1 MELLDKIYQLAHKL
15 ENLGIEEGYAIHD
28 EVKALHKGYV
38 DATAEND
45 ALKSELAALKVKSV
59 RIELKE
65 NIASSDKMKDL
76 IRREDVRQA
85 IIDKGSVLMNGD
97 ACIYATLALE
107 AIDAVP
113 ASDNEH
119 VGWQL
124 VPIEPTW
131 EMQNHASEVTDVN
144 SFLDL
149 QAVYKAMLKAA
160 IKTRFETRIR
170 SAINEL

>member
-1 MELLDKIYQLAHKL
+1 MKRTPNEFEFEELLPPITQYTVS
-15 ENLGIEEGYAIHD
+15 AI
-28 EVKALHKGYV
+28 
-38 DATAEND
+38 
-45 ALKSELAALKVKSV
+45 
-59 RIELKE
+59 
-65 NIASSDKMKDL
+65 
-76 IRREDVRQA
+76 
-85 IIDKGSVLMNGD
+85 
-97 ACIYATLALE
+97 E

-113 ASDNEH
+113 ASDDEH

-160 IKTRFETRIR
+160 
-170 SAINEL
+170 SINQEGK